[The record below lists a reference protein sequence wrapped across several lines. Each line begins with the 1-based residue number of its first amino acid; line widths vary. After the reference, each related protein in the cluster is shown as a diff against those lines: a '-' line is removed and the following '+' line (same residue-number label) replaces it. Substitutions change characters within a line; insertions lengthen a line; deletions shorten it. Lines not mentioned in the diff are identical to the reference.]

1 MFTQNLIITF
11 LSLIIGILTYFK
23 FDSNDVYEPF
33 WGTNLT
39 ATAQYQGLLQNG
51 TASLATP
58 IYHIPQHQS
67 TGMSLGA
74 QPQAAVAPRRQ
85 GMTRG
90 LAGRGG
96 RGGST
101 QGSAEY
107 YTVPGTYQAN
117 LSPRIMSQGFG
128 ANIKYNAPPESLMA
142 LKAKNPMM
150 LANQVEKQNLRENF
164 VYDVGSGP
172 SLQQL
177 QKAQLSGN
185 SIGDSIPSLP
195 APTMNNSFADSNA
208 QNAIQMDRFMWSQS
222 YRREQGQGDMIR
234 GDIPVNPSCLTSKKY
249 FVPAAANTPNQVLQ
263 GGAMFAMGG
272 VGNGTPQQTAMLSMQ
287 AAGGSFNAIGG
298 TTVNVPMTTPL
309 YKLVNPTAT
318 TLGRTTDEQLLQG
331 NSAIAVAFP

>member
-1 MFTQNLIITF
+1 
-11 LSLIIGILTYFK
+11 
-23 FDSNDVYEPF
+23 P
-33 WGTNLT
+33 
-39 ATAQYQGLLQNG
+39 
-51 TASLATP
+51 P
-58 IYHIPQHQS
+58 
-67 TGMSLGA
+67 
-74 QPQAAVAPRRQ
+74 PQAAVAPRRQ

-90 LAGRGG
+90 LAG

-117 LSPRIMSQGFG
+117 LSPRMMSQGFG

-172 SLQQL
+172 SQQKTQTDL
-177 QKAQLSGN
+177 LSGN

-195 APTMNNSFADSNA
+195 APTMNNSFADSNG
-208 QNAIQMDRFMWSQS
+208 QNAINMNRFMWSQS

-272 VGNGTPQQTAMLSMQ
+272 VGMATPQQTAMLSMQ
-287 AAGGSFNAIGG
+287 AAEGAKNTIGG
-298 TTVNVPMTTPL
+298 ETLNVPRTTLL
-309 YKLVNPTAT
+309 YDLVNPGAT
-318 TLGRTTDEQLLQG
+318 TLGRTTDEQINQG
-331 NSAIAVAFP
+331 NSQIAVAFP

>member
-33 WGTNLT
+33 WSTSLT
-39 ATAQYQGLLQNG
+39 ATAQPQYNSSKRN
-51 TASLATP
+51 SLISYCNLSNTSNPRYWNVAF
-58 IYHIPQHQS
+58 IP
-67 TGMSLGA
+67 

-90 LAGRGG
+90 LAKSGG

-172 SLQQL
+172 SLQQR
-177 QKAQLSGN
+177 QTAQLSGN
-185 SIGDSIPSLP
+185 SIGDSIPALP
-195 APTMNNSFADSNA
+195 APTMNNSFADSNQ
-208 QNAIQMDRFMWSQS
+208 QNAINMNRFMWSQI
-222 YRREQGQGDMIR
+222 IR
-234 GDIPVNPSCLTSKKY
+234 
-249 FVPAAANTPNQVLQ
+249 
-263 GGAMFAMGG
+263 
-272 VGNGTPQQTAMLSMQ
+272 
-287 AAGGSFNAIGG
+287 
-298 TTVNVPMTTPL
+298 
-309 YKLVNPTAT
+309 
-318 TLGRTTDEQLLQG
+318 
-331 NSAIAVAFP
+331 

>member
-1 MFTQNLIITF
+1 M
-11 LSLIIGILTYFK
+11 TYFK

-33 WGTNLT
+33 WSTSLT
-39 ATAQYQGLLQNG
+39 SKAIPQQLLQNG
-51 TASLATP
+51 TASLTP
-58 IYHIPQHQS
+58 PTYQMHPVQN
-67 TGMSLGA
+67 TGMSLMPP
-74 QPQAAVAPRRQ
+74 PQAAVAPRQ
-85 GMTRG
+85 VGMTRG
-90 LAGRGG
+90 LARHNGT
-96 RGGST
+96 T

-172 SLQQL
+172 SLQQR
-177 QKAQLSGN
+177 QTAQLSGN
-185 SIGDSIPSLP
+185 SIGDSIPALP
-195 APTMNNSFADSNA
+195 APTMNNSFADSNG
-208 QNAIQMDRFMWSQS
+208 QNAINMTRFMWSNS

-249 FVPAAANTPNQVLQ
+249 FVPAAANTPSQVLQ